1 MCFGHWISVFEIY
14 LEFDVCDLEFAP
26 FTFTLVN
33 RNVEAF
39 IISGHQQSVVQA
51 PSRGLPHTP
60 SSAGGR

>member
-1 MCFGHWISVFEIY
+1 MCFGHWILVFEIY
-14 LEFDVCDLEFAP
+14 LEFDVCDLEFAL
-26 FTFTLVN
+26 FTLTHVN

-51 PSRGLPHTP
+51 SSRGLPHTL